1 MKNNQLHAKLR
12 NGTFIPIYRTLLIS
26 KTVSP
31 KLPEA
36 KILTKIQLSSQY
48 PQGSARNL
56 LPLVHLNS
64 INCLELSTTCTV
76 FSTPRHLLRQNGP
89 RDSDG

>member
-36 KILTKIQLSSQY
+36 EILTKYNCRHNTPKDLQEISS
-48 PQGSARNL
+48 L
-56 LPLVHLNS
+56 
-64 INCLELSTTCTV
+64 
-76 FSTPRHLLRQNGP
+76 
-89 RDSDG
+89 

>member
-36 KILTKIQLSSQY
+36 KILTKYNCRHNTPKDLQEISS
-48 PQGSARNL
+48 L
-56 LPLVHLNS
+56 
-64 INCLELSTTCTV
+64 
-76 FSTPRHLLRQNGP
+76 
-89 RDSDG
+89 